1 MMQMVNTG
9 LEQQEMKRIQ
19 RTGSGS
25 TGSQC
30 QCPSGICQA
39 AMRIVQGE
47 IIDNTAKINVRNF
60 RILMK
65 CNNVQV

>member
-1 MMQMVNTG
+1 MVNTG
-9 LEQQEMKRIQ
+9 LEQQEMKMIQ
-19 RTGSGS
+19 KTGNGS
-25 TGSQC
+25 TGNQC
-30 QCPSGICQA
+30 QCPSGICQEV
-39 AMRIVQGE
+39 MRIVQGE

>member
-1 MMQMVNTG
+1 MVNTG
-9 LEQQEMKRIQ
+9 LEQQEMKRIR
-19 RTGSGS
+19 RTGNGS
-25 TGSQC
+25 TGNQC

-47 IIDNTAKINVRNF
+47 ILDCTAKINVRSF
-60 RILMK
+60 RNLMK